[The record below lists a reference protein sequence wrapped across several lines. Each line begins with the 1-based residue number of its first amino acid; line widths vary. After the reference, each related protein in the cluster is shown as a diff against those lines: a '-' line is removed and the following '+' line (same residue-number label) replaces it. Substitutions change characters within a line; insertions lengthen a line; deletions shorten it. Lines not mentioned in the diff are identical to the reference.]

1 MNHWKDGG
9 ATTPQPI
16 QPECDIKI
24 SQNTRQQS
32 IGVAFNVTAVTA
44 GGAATEGARCGNSA
58 QLLKVTAVKWRSRS
72 VLVYSTVFDTLE
84 GIIN

>member
-24 SQNTRQQS
+24 SQNTRQHS

-44 GGAATEGARCGNSA
+44 GGAATEGALCGNRRRTMRQQRAAA
-58 QLLKVTAVKWRSRS
+58 QGNGGNVEIKKCVGIQ
-72 VLVYSTVFDTLE
+72 YS
-84 GIIN
+84 I